1 MDILSDEFKQ
11 SFSIIPPES
20 GVYGMVTVV
29 SVLILALLA
38 GVFLWYWRR
47 KGNSPVAK
55 PLPAEAP
62 PARDLPAKYGKD
74 EIVLMVKDPYWL
86 YAYWE
91 LSDAK
96 KEELR
101 RQFGPAA
108 WENSRP
114 LLRVYDLTDHPYDFL
129 RAPFFEI
136 AITDL
141 ADNWYI
147 HTGKPCSTFCVDLGR
162 LIPNYG
168 FITLVR
174 SNIVTT
180 PADKPSSVIDP
191 LWPPIEA
198 CWTAVERYEKGTG
211 PSSLRLVKTQK

>member
-1 MDILSDEFKQ
+1 
-11 SFSIIPPES
+11 
-20 GVYGMVTVV
+20 MVTTV
-29 SVLILALLA
+29 SVLILACLA
-38 GVFLWYWRR
+38 GMLLWYWRR
-47 KGNSPVAK
+47 RANNPAAK
-55 PLPAEAP
+55 PLTAAQP

-91 LSDAK
+91 LSEGK
-96 KEELR
+96 KEELHR
-101 RQFGPAA
+101 RFGTGV

-114 LLRVYDLTDHPYDFL
+114 MLRVYDLTDHPYDFL

-136 AITDL
+136 AITDM

-147 HTGKPCSTFCVDLGR
+147 HTGKPCSTFCIDLGR

-168 FITLVR
+168 FVTLVR

-180 PADKPSSVIDP
+180 PADRPSGVIDP
-191 LWPPIEA
+191 LWSPLEA
-198 CWTAVERYEKGTG
+198 CWQAVERYGKGQG
-211 PSSLRLVKTQK
+211 LSSPELIKDRS